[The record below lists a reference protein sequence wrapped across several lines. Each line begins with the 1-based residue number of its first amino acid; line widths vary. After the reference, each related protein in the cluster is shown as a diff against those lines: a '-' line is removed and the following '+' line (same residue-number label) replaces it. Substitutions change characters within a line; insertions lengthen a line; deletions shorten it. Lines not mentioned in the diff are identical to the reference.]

1 MGCCS
6 CRPDSDTVLNDPF
19 VTLGARVGGIAF
31 ISENYVFTNTGIGG
45 LMYIIEDMLYYEA
58 ICCGRL
64 CCLSCRKAFKV
75 TDITRVEVVENRI
88 ERVSGNSHIYL
99 HPGLKITV
107 KPQST
112 PDTLRIV
119 VAMPDTTI
127 IVAMPD
133 ATEFA
138 ARLGQVI
145 SPQSSY

>member
-19 VTLGARVGGIAF
+19 VTLGARIGGIAF
-31 ISENYVFTNTGIGG
+31 ISDYAFTKTGIGG

-64 CCLSCRKAFKV
+64 CCLSCRKAFKL

-88 ERVSGNSHIYL
+88 ERVSG
-99 HPGLKITV
+99 LKITV
-107 KPQST
+107 KPRSGS
-112 PDTLRIV
+112 V
-119 VAMPDTTI
+119 TTI

-138 ARLGQVI
+138 ARLNQMI

>member
-6 CRPDSDTVLNDPF
+6 CRPDSDAVLNDPF
-19 VTLGARVGGIAF
+19 VTLGARIGDIAF
-31 ISENYVFTNTGIGG
+31 ITQYGVFMNRGIGG

-88 ERVSGNSHIYL
+88 ERVSGNIFYL

-107 KPQST
+107 KPRSGS
-112 PDTLRIV
+112 V
-119 VAMPDTTI
+119 TTI

-138 ARLGQVI
+138 ARLGQMI